1 MKTYRN
7 AIAETAV
14 RPGTKKGIPLIFLI
28 RKAISL
34 VCVAS
39 LASSAIHAQN
49 ASSAVANLVSGD
61 RVKQAFEI
69 PEGTK
74 VRVRLEQALS
84 SESAQVNQSVQ
95 LSASDDVK
103 IEDIVIIPRGSVVNG
118 TVVQA
123 VPKRTMG
130 RTGKLD
136 FSIDNIIAPDGGKI
150 GLRYSLVKKKG
161 GSHAV
166 RTGVITAGVAVL
178 FWPAAPFM
186 LLMHGKEATF
196 PQGMTFEVFTDAKYT
211 VKPKVA
217 AVTPVI
223 SAPPAGVTITSEPS
237 GADIVLDGAFVGNTP
252 STVQVPAGTHGV
264 KVTKGFL
271 QWERT
276 LNVQSGSNL
285 NLAATLEEKT
295 HEPIAEKTKP

>member
-1 MKTYRN
+1 MKFQNRWM
-7 AIAETAV
+7 
-14 RPGTKKGIPLIFLI
+14 I
-28 RKAISL
+28 RKAVSL

-39 LASSAIHAQN
+39 LAATTIYAQAAPSAAAN
-49 ASSAVANLVSGD
+49 AVTADQL
-61 RVKQAFEI
+61 KQGLEI

-74 VRVRLEQALS
+74 VRVRLDQPLS
-84 SESAQVNQSVQ
+84 SESAQLNQALQ
-95 LSASDDVK
+95 LSASEDVK
-103 IEDIVIIPRGSVVNG
+103 INDVVMIPRGAVVNG

-150 GLRYSLVKKKG
+150 GLRYSVVKRNG

-196 PQGMTFEVFTDAKYT
+196 PQGMTFEVFTDANYT
-211 VKPKVA
+211 IKPNA
-217 AVTPVI
+217 ATSTTSFISAI

-237 GADIVLDGAFVGNTP
+237 GADIIVDGAFVGNTP
-252 STVQVPAGTHGV
+252 STVQMRAGTHAV
-264 KVTKGFL
+264 QVTKASL
-271 QWERT
+271 RWERDLT
-276 LNVQSGSNL
+276 VQSGSNL
-285 NLAATLEEKT
+285 NVAATLKEKT
-295 HEPIAEKTKP
+295 QESVANRTKP